1 MLICI
6 EKAIAFEDEK
16 YNQENGEAILQYN
29 LFDHL
34 LDDFISSNSEFVLL
48 DSNTPTAKPKVVNEE
63 LKVSEGNNLK
73 VQQQI
78 METISQ
84 YEELISN
91 DEFDSKEEKNATVKL
106 VGQLHKQLRDFE
118 NHQAQ
123 PKKAP
128 STQSQPRL
136 NGLNKEDLREKGI
149 KEIFGFYSR
158 QHIPNGIAFEELEKV
173 MNQIDLGEFTAFCK
187 DFEIPLSRV
196 EITKAYHRS
205 STDHKA
211 LNFEQFYK
219 VILRL
224 GVVINN
230 EK

>member
-1 MLICI
+1 LICI

-16 YNQENGEAILQYN
+16 YSLENGEAILQYN

-48 DSNTPTAKPKVVNEE
+48 DSNTPTAKPRVVSEE
-63 LKVSEGNNLK
+63 LKVPEGHNIK

-91 DEFDSKEEKNATVKL
+91 NEFDSKEEKNATVKL
-106 VGQLHKQLRDFE
+106 VEQLHKQLRDFE

-128 STQSQPRL
+128 STRSQTRPI
-136 NGLNKEDLREKGI
+136 GLTKEDLREKGI

-196 EITKAYHRS
+196 EVTKAYHRS

-224 GVVINN
+224 GVVIKN